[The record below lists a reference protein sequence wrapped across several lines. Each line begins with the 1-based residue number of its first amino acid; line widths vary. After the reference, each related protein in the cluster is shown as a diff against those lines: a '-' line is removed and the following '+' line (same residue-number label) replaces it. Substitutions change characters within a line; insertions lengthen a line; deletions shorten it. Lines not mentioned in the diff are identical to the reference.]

1 MGIIRQKK
9 YMSGVQSN
17 KNLDLGYKYEN
28 AIKYTLEI
36 LDNRKKLIGQNETL
50 GFRSVAYFTTC
61 IEPAKQAIR
70 MDFMMKKVG
79 LE

>member
-1 MGIIRQKK
+1 
-9 YMSGVQSN
+9 MSGVESN
-17 KNLDLGYKYEN
+17 KKLDLGFKYESY
-28 AIKYTLEI
+28 IKYKLEVG
-36 LDNRKKLIGQNETL
+36 DTRKKLIGYNDVM

-79 LE
+79 LQ

>member
-1 MGIIRQKK
+1 MGT
-9 YMSGVQSN
+9 VQRN
-17 KNLDLGYKYEN
+17 KELDLGFKYEG
-28 AIKYTLEI
+28 AIKYTLEVGET
-36 LDNRKKLIGQNETL
+36 NKKLIGSNEAL

-79 LE
+79 LQ